1 MLWDQHERVKKPY
14 NDSMT
19 KLTQYDVVIIGGGP
33 AAYTAAI
40 YASRAALSVII
51 LGGDS
56 PGGQLL
62 LTSEVENFPG
72 VEKGILGPDLMA
84 AMQAQAERF
93 GTELHNGWVEQ
104 IIPGK
109 PWHTVKFADGS
120 IEARTVIIAT
130 GASANWLGLPNEERL
145 MAKGISACA
154 TCDGYF
160 FRDKT
165 VVVVGGGDSA
175 MEEALTLTSFASKVI
190 VVHRRDHLRA
200 SQIMQDR
207 ALKHPKIEFIWNAG
221 VTDVFGENFVDGVE
235 LTDTVTNEKRRLDC
249 EGLFVAIGHTPAT
262 GFVKDLIDTDAKGYI
277 KVERSVITNQEA
289 IFAAGDVADP
299 HYRQAITAAGDGCRA
314 ALEAEAYIAD
324 HPLESESANAR

>member
-1 MLWDQHERVKKPY
+1 MA
-14 NDSMT
+14 

-40 YASRAALSVII
+40 YASRAALSVIV
-51 LGGDS
+51 LGGDT

-72 VEKGILGPDLMA
+72 FENGILGPDLMI
-84 AMQAQAERF
+84 AMKAQAERF
-93 GTELHNGWVEQ
+93 GTEMFDSFVDE
-104 IIPGK
+104 IIPGR
-109 PWHTVKFADGS
+109 PWHSVKFTGGT
-120 IEARTVIIAT
+120 IKARTVIIAT

-145 MAKGISACA
+145 MTKGISACA

-175 MEEALTLTSFASKVI
+175 MEEALTLTSFATKVI

-207 ALKHPKIEFIWNAG
+207 AMQHPKMEFIWNAG
-221 VTDVFGENFVDGVE
+221 VTDVFGDTFVDGVE
-235 LTDTVTNEKRRLDC
+235 LTDTITHKKRRLDC

-262 GFVKDLIDTDAKGYI
+262 GFVKDIIATDAKGYI
-277 KVERSVITNQEA
+277 KVERAVLTNQEA

-314 ALEAEAYIAD
+314 ALEAESYIKD
-324 HPLESESANAR
+324 NPLEGEDATV